1 MNSCSNFKSFLL
13 LLLISLITGSC
24 TKNVIIKGNEVV
36 EKITRLYRDANQVKS
51 DSMIEEQIK
60 DSINKDKSSFL
71 YANNLADFAY
81 YDVKVMEGR
90 VMLTGVAFDL
100 KTKTFLTNKVTE
112 NLKVRSLLDEILIK
126 DKKSFSFVRMKDYF
140 LEKSIYMK
148 VFFKSKIKSL
158 NYEVSVMD
166 GIAYVIGI
174 AEDQEEHELLLNLI
188 STIKGIKQVVTH
200 VITVDSDLKLKI
212 EYI

>member
-13 LLLISLITGSC
+13 LPLISLITGSC
-24 TKNVIIKGNEVV
+24 TKNVIIKGNEVI

>member
-1 MNSCSNFKSFLL
+1 MDSFSNFKSFLFLFLVL
-13 LLLISLITGSC
+13 LATSC
-24 TKNVIIKGNEVV
+24 AKSVIIKGNEVV
-36 EKITRLYRDANQVKS
+36 EKITRLYRDANQVKF

-60 DSINKDKSSFL
+60 DSINKDKSGFL

-81 YDVKVMEGR
+81 YDIKVMEGR

-100 KTKTFLTNKVTE
+100 KTKTFLTNKVME
-112 NLKVRSLLDEILIK
+112 NLKVRCLLDEVVIK

-188 STIKGIKQVVTH
+188 STIKGIKQVITH
-200 VITVDSDLKLKI
+200 VITIDSDLKLKI

>member
-1 MNSCSNFKSFLL
+1 MNNFNKSKSFLFLFLIL
-13 LLLISLITGSC
+13 LTTC
-24 TKNVIIKGNEVV
+24 CAKNVIIKGNEVV

-51 DSMIEEQIK
+51 DLMIEEQIK
-60 DSINKDKSSFL
+60 ESIDKDKSSFL

-112 NLKVRSLLDEILIK
+112 NLKTRCLLDEILIK
-126 DKKSFSFVRMKDYF
+126 DKKNFSFTRMRDYF

-174 AEDQEEHELLLNLI
+174 AEDDEEHELLLNLI
-188 STIKGIKQVVTH
+188 STIKGIKQVITH
-200 VITVDSDLKLKI
+200 VITIDSDLKLKI

>member
-1 MNSCSNFKSFLL
+1 MNSYKSFYNLF
-13 LLLISLITGSC
+13 LILFILNSC
-24 TKNVIIKGNEVV
+24 TKTVVVKGNDVI

-51 DSMIEEQIK
+51 DLIIEEQIK
-60 DSINKDKSSFL
+60 DSINKDKSDFL

-90 VMLTGVAFDL
+90 VMLTGVAFDT
-100 KTKTFLTNKVTE
+100 KTKSFLANKVTE
-112 NLKVRSLLDEILIK
+112 NLKVRCILNEVSVK
-126 DKKSFSFVRMKDYF
+126 DKKSFSFIKMKDYF

-158 NYEVSVMD
+158 NYEVSVID
-166 GIAYVIGI
+166 GIAYIIGI

>member
-1 MNSCSNFKSFLL
+1 MDSFSNFKSFLFLSLVL
-13 LLLISLITGSC
+13 LATSC
-24 TKNVIIKGNEVV
+24 AKSVIIKGNEVV
-36 EKITRLYRDANQVKS
+36 EKITRLYRDANQVKF

-60 DSINKDKSSFL
+60 DSINKDKSGFL

-81 YDVKVMEGR
+81 YDIKVMEGR

-100 KTKTFLTNKVTE
+100 KTKTFLTNKVME
-112 NLKVRSLLDEILIK
+112 NLKVRCLLDEVVIK
-126 DKKSFSFVRMKDYF
+126 DKKNFSFVRMKDYF

-188 STIKGIKQVVTH
+188 STIKGIKQVITH

>member
-1 MNSCSNFKSFLL
+1 MNSYSNFKGFLL
-13 LLLISLITGSC
+13 LLLISLTTGSC

-100 KTKTFLTNKVTE
+100 KTKAFLTNKVTE
-112 NLKVRSLLDEILIK
+112 NLKVRYLLDEILIK

-188 STIKGIKQVVTH
+188 STIKGIKQVITH

>member
-1 MNSCSNFKSFLL
+1 MFKGIYISKSRYKILCLKRFISIQGIESNNYF
-13 LLLISLITGSC
+13 
-24 TKNVIIKGNEVV
+24 
-36 EKITRLYRDANQVKS
+36 
-51 DSMIEEQIK
+51 
-60 DSINKDKSSFL
+60 
-71 YANNLADFAY
+71 
-81 YDVKVMEGR
+81 
-90 VMLTGVAFDL
+90 
-100 KTKTFLTNKVTE
+100 
-112 NLKVRSLLDEILIK
+112 DEILIK

>member
-1 MNSCSNFKSFLL
+1 
-13 LLLISLITGSC
+13 
-24 TKNVIIKGNEVV
+24 
-36 EKITRLYRDANQVKS
+36 
-51 DSMIEEQIK
+51 
-60 DSINKDKSSFL
+60 
-71 YANNLADFAY
+71 
-81 YDVKVMEGR
+81 
-90 VMLTGVAFDL
+90 MLTGVAFDT
-100 KTKTFLTNKVTE
+100 KTKSFLANKVTE
-112 NLKVRSLLDEILIK
+112 NLKVRCILNEVSVK
-126 DKKSFSFVRMKDYF
+126 DKKSFSFIKMKDYF

-158 NYEVSVMD
+158 NYEVSVID

>member
-1 MNSCSNFKSFLL
+1 MGNCNSFKNFLFL
-13 LLLISLITGSC
+13 SLILLVISGC
-24 TKNVIIKGNEVV
+24 TKNVIIKGNDVV

-51 DSMIEEQIK
+51 DLMIEEQIK
-60 DSINKDKSSFL
+60 DSINEEKSSFL

-100 KTKTFLTNKVTE
+100 KTKAFLTNKVTE
-112 NLKVRSLLDEILIK
+112 NLKARCLLDEVQIK
-126 DKKSFSFVRMKDYF
+126 DKKSFTFVRMKDYF
-140 LEKSIYMK
+140 LEKNIYMK

-166 GIAYVIGI
+166 GVAYFIGI

-188 STIKGIKQVVTH
+188 STIKGIKQVITH

>member
-1 MNSCSNFKSFLL
+1 MK
-13 LLLISLITGSC
+13 
-24 TKNVIIKGNEVV
+24 
-36 EKITRLYRDANQVKS
+36 
-51 DSMIEEQIK
+51 
-60 DSINKDKSSFL
+60 
-71 YANNLADFAY
+71 
-81 YDVKVMEGR
+81 
-90 VMLTGVAFDL
+90 
-100 KTKTFLTNKVTE
+100 E
-112 NLKVRSLLDEILIK
+112 NLKVRCILNEVSVK
-126 DKKSFSFVRMKDYF
+126 DKKSFSFIKMKDYF

-158 NYEVSVMD
+158 NYEVSVID
-166 GIAYVIGI
+166 GIAYIIGI

>member
-1 MNSCSNFKSFLL
+1 MNSYKSFYNLF
-13 LLLISLITGSC
+13 LILFILNSC
-24 TKNVIIKGNEVV
+24 TKTVVVKGNDVI

-51 DSMIEEQIK
+51 DLIIEEQIK
-60 DSINKDKSSFL
+60 DSINKDKSDFL

-90 VMLTGVAFDL
+90 VMLTGVAFDT
-100 KTKTFLTNKVTE
+100 KTKSFLANKVTE
-112 NLKVRSLLDEILIK
+112 NLKVRCILNEVSVK
-126 DKKSFSFVRMKDYF
+126 DKKSFSFIKMKDYF

-158 NYEVSVMD
+158 NYEVSVID